1 MKDRLEFEVSFQYK
15 GLLFLFLFFLFLFL
29 RSRVKVAMCTLGAYE
44 RIRGTMP
51 ISVIEM
57 I

>member
-1 MKDRLEFEVSFQYK
+1 MKDRLEFEVGFQYK
-15 GLLFLFLFFLFLFL
+15 GLLFCFFFMFLFL
-29 RSRVKVAMCTLGAYE
+29 RSRVKVAVCTLGAYE

-51 ISVIEM
+51 ISVIGM